1 MGRALF
7 RLSAA
12 LAAVTAWAAMAGG
25 LQAVPAIADG
35 PTLAELQLDQALEGG
50 APSNPHWLV
59 RAEDLAP
66 YFATPSLKA
75 AKQQFDLGHY
85 RRARQ
90 LLASEGSAQPVR
102 LLAALAAYN
111 QGDLTSAATEFSAL
125 AAAYPALTDQCEM
138 YAGKAYERLG
148 KRAEALAHYSKVRD
162 GSSAFAD
169 ARFGM
174 GRVLFKRGDL
184 EGAIDALSPLR
195 ERAGVKVKMRTWA
208 KGDALLDIAD
218 LAQRKGDPN
227 AAHRALLEAWA
238 TSPFSAQADIA
249 WKRLQGLPVPNK
261 WRIRRAEALLDLH
274 FNLEAARLANQVK
287 APLPDE
293 WACRAGLVAGN
304 ALRKER
310 QHRQAIAALTPVA
323 KACPAVRLQ
332 ALLTMAY
339 SQSVVDPESGVA
351 TYDTIAAEF
360 APQRYARDAAYDA
373 AQILI
378 RRGNLPAALTRLEKL
393 SRESSPGDYVP
404 ESLFQQALIRRELGQ
419 RPQAA
424 ADLARLVALPQL
436 PSEQAQRAQYWRARL
451 LEDLDDP
458 AAPAAMAKVAAE
470 HPASYYGLLARSRLG
485 SGAGVNAQASSA
497 TVVATATA
505 TTAAAA
511 TATAKK
517 CNDADKW
524 PLDAGPLA
532 ADPTFVEGVE
542 LLRLGLPGA
551 APPLLAIDPRPL
563 PASSAELLIEVLRR
577 AGADRAV
584 SRVTRL
590 TLGRD
595 LDGPID
601 ACAADTWQAL
611 YPRPFLPAVKKAAAA
626 ARLEPELLLALA
638 REESRFN
645 PYARSSTGAL
655 GLTQLMLDTA
665 QGVARD
671 FKLGQISP
679 DDLFRPTT
687 NLAVG
692 GRYLGTLVAQF
703 KPSLGQAVAAY
714 NAGPFAVGRWDRPR
728 KDAELDEWV
737 EWIPVDETRDYV
749 KRVLG
754 SYGVYRLLYRT
765 DSAPVVALRI
775 Q

>member
-1 MGRALF
+1 MGRALN
-7 RLSAA
+7 RVSAA
-12 LAAVTAWAAMAGG
+12 LAAFAAHAALAGG
-25 LQAVPAIADG
+25 LQAVPDPGDG
-35 PTLAELQLDQALEGG
+35 PSLAELQLDQALEGN
-50 APSNPHWLV
+50 ASASRHWLV
-59 RAEDLAP
+59 HAEDLAP
-66 YFATPSLKA
+66 YFDGPGLQT
-75 AKQQFDLGHY
+75 AKRQFDAGHF

-90 LLASEGSAQPVR
+90 LLADLGGTPQVR
-102 LLAALAAYN
+102 FLAAMAAYDG
-111 QGDLTSAATEFSAL
+111 GDYPTAAAEFAAL
-125 AAAYPALTDQCEM
+125 GPAYPALADQCELH
-138 YAGKAYERLG
+138 AAQASERLG
-148 KRAEALAHYSKVRD
+148 KRADAITHYSKVRD
-162 GSSAFAD
+162 GSGAFGD
-169 ARFGM
+169 ARFSM
-174 GRVLFKRGDL
+174 ARLLFRRGDL

-218 LAQRKGDPN
+218 LAQRKGDFN
-227 AAHRALLEAWA
+227 ASHRALLEAWA
-238 TSPFSAQADIA
+238 TSPFSAQADVA

-274 FNLEAARLANQVK
+274 YNLEAARLAKQVK

-339 SQSVVDPESGVA
+339 SQSVVDPEAGVA
-351 TYDTIAAEF
+351 TYNAVAAEF
-360 APQRYARDAAYDA
+360 AGQPVAQDAAFLA

-378 RRGNLPAALTRLEKL
+378 RRGNLPAALARLEQL
-393 SRESSPGDYVP
+393 SAHDQNGEHAA
-404 ESLFQQALIRRELGQ
+404 EALFQQALLRRDLGQ
-419 RPQAA
+419 KAQAA

-436 PSEQAQRAQYWRARL
+436 SPEQAQRAQYWRARL

-458 AAPAAMAKVAAE
+458 GAAAAMARVAAE

-485 SGAGVNAQASSA
+485 AGEKANGATA
-497 TVVATATA
+497 VATATA

-511 TATAKK
+511 KPCTG
-517 CNDADKW
+517 ADKW
-524 PLDAGPLA
+524 PLDAGPLS

-563 PASSAELLIEVLRR
+563 PASAAELLIEVLRR
-577 AGADRAV
+577 AGADHAV
-584 SRVTRL
+584 NRVTRL

-601 ACAADTWQAL
+601 ACATDTWQAL
-611 YPRPFLPAVKKAAAA
+611 YPRPFLPAINKAAAA
-626 ARLEPELLLALA
+626 ARLEPELLLALV

-665 QGVARD
+665 QEVARD
-671 FKLGQISP
+671 FKLGEIGP
-679 DDLFRPTT
+679 DDLLRPST
-687 NLAVG
+687 NVAVG

-703 KPSLGQAVAAY
+703 RPSLGQAVAAY
-714 NAGPFAVGRWDRPR
+714 NAGPGAVSRWERPR
-728 KDAELDEWV
+728 RNAELDEWV

-754 SYGVYRLLYRT
+754 SYGAYRLLYRT
-765 DSAPVVALRI
+765 DPAPVVALRL

>member
-1 MGRALF
+1 MGRALN

-12 LAAVTAWAAMAGG
+12 FAVIAAHAALGGG
-25 LQAVPAIADG
+25 LQAVPALADG
-35 PTLAELQLDQALEGG
+35 PSLAELQLDQALEGG
-50 APSNPHWLV
+50 TQANRHWLV

-66 YFATPSLKA
+66 YFDTPALKA
-75 AKQQFDLGHY
+75 AKQHFDQGRF

-90 LLASEGSAQPVR
+90 LLANQGNDPPVKF
-102 LLAALAAYN
+102 LAALAAYN
-111 QGDLTSAATEFSAL
+111 QGDLASAAAELSAL
-125 AAAYPALTDQCEM
+125 AATYPALADQCEL
-138 YAGKAYERLG
+138 YAGKASERLG
-148 KRAEALAHYSKVRD
+148 KRADALAHYSKVRD

-208 KGDALLDIAD
+208 KGDALLNIAD

-287 APLPDE
+287 SPLPDE

-310 QHRQAIAALTPVA
+310 QHRPAIAALTPVA

-351 TYDTIAAEF
+351 TYDTVAAEF
-360 APQRYARDAAYDA
+360 AGQRHARDAAYLA

-378 RRGNLPAALTRLEKL
+378 RRGNLPSALSRLEKI
-393 SRESSPGDYVP
+393 SREDPPGDYVP
-404 ESLFQQALIRRELGQ
+404 EALFQQALIRRELGQ
-419 RPQAA
+419 KPQAA

-436 PSEQAQRAQYWRARL
+436 SAAQAQRARYWRARL
-451 LEDLDDP
+451 LEDVDDP
-458 AAPAAMAKVAAE
+458 GAPAAMARVAAE

-485 SGAGVNAQASSA
+485 AGASAQASGA

-511 TATAKK
+511 SPKR
-517 CNDADKW
+517 CSEADKW

-532 ADPTFVEGVE
+532 GDLTFVEGVE

-563 PASSAELLIEVLRR
+563 PASAAELLIEVLRR
-577 AGADRAV
+577 AGAERAV

-611 YPRPFLPAVKKAAAA
+611 YPRPFLPAIKKAATA

-655 GLTQLMLDTA
+655 GLTQLMPETA
-665 QGVARD
+665 QMVARD
-671 FKLGQISP
+671 FKLGELRP
-679 DDLFRPTT
+679 DDLLRPST
-687 NLAVG
+687 NVAVG
-692 GRYLGTLVAQF
+692 GRYLSTLVAQF

-714 NAGPFAVGRWDRPR
+714 NAGPYAVARWDRPR
-728 KDAELDEWV
+728 RDAELDEWV

>member
-1 MGRALF
+1 M
-7 RLSAA
+7 AA
-12 LAAVTAWAAMAGG
+12 FAAAAGG

-35 PTLAELQLDQALEGG
+35 PSLAELQLDQALEG
-50 APSNPHWLV
+50 APRSNPHWLV
-59 RAEDLAP
+59 RAQDLAP
-66 YFATPSLKA
+66 YFDTPSLKA
-75 AKQQFDLGHY
+75 AKQQFDQGRF

-90 LLASEGSAQPVR
+90 LLASGGGTPQVR
-102 LLAALAAYN
+102 FLSALAAYD
-111 QGDLTSAATEFSAL
+111 QDDFAT
-125 AAAYPALTDQCEM
+125 AAAEFAGLAGDYPALADQCEL
-138 YAGKAYERLG
+138 YAGKAFERLG
-148 KRAEALAHYSKVRD
+148 KRADAVAHYSKVRD
-162 GSSAFAD
+162 GSSAFGD

-174 GRVLFKRGDL
+174 AHVLFKRGDL

-238 TSPFSAQADIA
+238 TSPFSAQADVA

-274 FNLEAARLANQVK
+274 FNLEAARLAKQVK

-323 KACPAVRLQ
+323 KACPAVRMQ

-339 SQSVVDPESGVA
+339 SQSVVDPEAGVA
-351 TYDTIAAEF
+351 TYDAVAVEF
-360 APQRYARDAAYDA
+360 PGQRYARDAAYLA
-373 AQILI
+373 AQIVI
-378 RRGNLPAALTRLEKL
+378 RRGNLPAALARLEAI
-393 SRESSPGDYVP
+393 SRQDPPDEYVP
-404 ESLFQQALIRRELGQ
+404 EALFQQALLRRELGQ
-419 RPQAA
+419 KPQAA
-424 ADLARLVALPQL
+424 ADLARLVALPQTS
-436 PSEQAQRAQYWRARL
+436 PEQAQRAQYWRARL
-451 LEDLDDP
+451 LEDLEDP
-458 AAPAAMAKVAAE
+458 GAAAAMAKVAAE

-485 SGAGVNAQASSA
+485 ANVAASPQASGATA
-497 TVVATATA
+497 VATATA
-505 TTAAAA
+505 TAGAAS
-511 TATAKK
+511 TPKR
-517 CNDADKW
+517 CGEADKW

-542 LLRLGLPGA
+542 LLRLDLPGA

-563 PASSAELLIEVLRR
+563 PASAAELLIEVLRR

-584 SRVTRL
+584 GRVTRL

-601 ACAADTWQAL
+601 DCAADTWQAL
-611 YPRPFLPAVKKAAAA
+611 YPRPFLPAIKKAAAA
-626 ARLEPELLLALA
+626 ARLEPELLLALV

-665 QGVARD
+665 QEVARD
-671 FKLGQISP
+671 FKLGEVRA
-679 DDLFRPTT
+679 DDLFRPST
-687 NLAVG
+687 NVAVG

-714 NAGPFAVGRWDRPR
+714 NAGPSAVARWDRPR

-765 DSAPVVALRI
+765 DPAPVVALRI

>member
-1 MGRALF
+1 MRRALH
-7 RLSAA
+7 RSSAA
-12 LAAVTAWAAMAGG
+12 LAAFTAWASMAGG

-35 PTLAELQLDQALEGG
+35 PSLAELQLDQAMAGG
-50 APSNPHWLV
+50 ASPNPHWLV
-59 RAEDLAP
+59 HPEDLAP
-66 YFATPSLKA
+66 YFDSPSLKA
-75 AKQQFDLGHY
+75 AKQQFDNGHY

-90 LLASEGSAQPVR
+90 LLASEGSANPVR
-102 LLAALAAYN
+102 FLAALAAYD
-111 QGDLTSAATEFSAL
+111 QGDLSTAATEFAAL
-125 AAAYPALTDQCEM
+125 AGAYPALADQCEM
-138 YAGKAYERLG
+138 YAGQAYERLG

-162 GSSAFAD
+162 GSSAFGD

-174 GRVLFKRGDL
+174 GRLLFKRGDL

-208 KGDALLDIAD
+208 KGDALLGIAD

-274 FNLEAARLANQVK
+274 YNLEAARLANQVK

-339 SQSVVDPESGVA
+339 SQSVVDPEAGVA
-351 TYDTIAAEF
+351 TYDTIAAEYT
-360 APQRYARDAAYDA
+360 PQRYARDAAYLA
-373 AQILI
+373 AQIVI
-378 RRGNLPAALTRLEKL
+378 RRGNLPAALARLEKV
-393 SRESSPGDYVP
+393 SREDPPDDYVP
-404 ESLFQQALIRRELGQ
+404 EALFQQALIRRELGQ
-419 RPQAA
+419 KQQAV

-436 PSEQAQRAQYWRARL
+436 SSEQAQRAQYWRARL

-458 AAPAAMAKVAAE
+458 GAAAAMARVAAE

-485 SGAGVNAQASSA
+485 SAAGTSTQSSSA

-505 TTAAAA
+505 TAAAS
-511 TATAKK
+511 AKQ
-517 CNDADKW
+517 CSDAGKW

-542 LLRLGLPGA
+542 LLRLDLPGA

-626 ARLEPELLLALA
+626 ARVEPELLLALA

-665 QGVARD
+665 QEVARD
-671 FKLGQISP
+671 FKLGQVSA
-679 DDLFRPTT
+679 DDLLRPST

-714 NAGPFAVGRWDRPR
+714 NAGPFAVGRWDHPR

>member
-1 MGRALF
+1 MAVAVWVT
-7 RLSAA
+7 SA
-12 LAAVTAWAAMAGG
+12 TAFAG
-25 LQAVPAIADG
+25 ATPAPPPLG
-35 PTLAELQLDQALEGG
+35 MEPSLAERKLDQVLEEAPGATP
-50 APSNPHWLV
+50 APSQWLV

-66 YFATPSLKA
+66 YFDTPALRPIKRD
-75 AKQQFDLGHY
+75 FDQGRY
-85 RRARQ
+85 RRARKQ
-90 LLASEGSAQPVR
+90 LLTQGDAPAVR
-102 LLAALAAYN
+102 FLAALAAYN
-111 QGDLTSAATEFSAL
+111 QGDLTTAAAEFAAL
-125 AAAYPALTDQCEM
+125 SGAYPALADQCEM
-138 YAGKAYERLG
+138 YAGRASERLG
-148 KRAEALAHYSKVRD
+148 KRADALAHYSKVRN

-195 ERAGVKVKMRTWA
+195 ERAGVKVKMKTWA
-208 KGDALLDIAD
+208 KGDALLSIAD
-218 LAQRKGDPN
+218 LAQRNRDPN

-274 FNLEAARLANQVK
+274 FNLEAARLAGQVK
-287 APLPDE
+287 SPLPDE
-293 WACRAGLVAGN
+293 WACRAGLVGGN

-310 QHRQAIAALTPVA
+310 QHRQAIATLTPVA
-323 KACPAVRLQ
+323 KSCPAVRLP

-339 SQSVVDPESGVA
+339 SQSVVDPEAGVA
-351 TYDTIAAEF
+351 TYDTVASEF
-360 APQRYARDAAYDA
+360 PGQRHARDAAFLA
-373 AQILI
+373 AQIVL
-378 RRGNLPAALTRLEKL
+378 RRGTLPAALARFEKI
-393 SRESSPGDYVP
+393 SKETPAGEYVP
-404 ESLFQQALIRRELGQ
+404 EALFQQALIRRELGQ
-419 RPQAA
+419 KKEAA
-424 ADLARLVALPQL
+424 ADLARLAVLPGL
-436 PSEQAQRAQYWRARL
+436 APGQAQRARYWRARL
-451 LEDLDDP
+451 LDDLDDP
-458 AAPAAMAKVAAE
+458 GAQAALAKVAAD

-485 SGAGVNAQASSA
+485 TGAPAPGPGSTPGPAP
-497 TVVATATA
+497 VAVAVA
-505 TTAAAA
+505 VAAARA
-511 TATAKK
+511 CDA
-517 CNDADKW
+517 ADKW

-551 APPLLAIDPRPL
+551 GPPLLAIDPRPL

-577 AGADRAV
+577 IGAERAV
-584 SRVTRL
+584 TRVTRL

-601 ACAADTWQAL
+601 ACASETWQAL
-611 YPRPFLPAVKKAAAA
+611 YPRPFLPAFKKAASAT
-626 ARLEPELLLALA
+626 RLEPELLLALA

-655 GLTQLMLDTA
+655 GLTQLMPGTA
-665 QGVARD
+665 MGVVRD
-671 FKLGQISP
+671 FKLGEIQP
-679 DDLFRPTT
+679 DDLFRPST
-687 NLAVG
+687 NVAVG

-714 NAGPFAVGRWDRPR
+714 NAGPGAVARWNRPR
-728 KDAELDEWV
+728 NDAELDEWV

-754 SYGVYRLLYRT
+754 SYGIYRLLYRT
-765 DSAPVVALRI
+765 DSAPVVALRL